1 MMTNQDFSHTLS
13 ALRKER
19 GISQRTAAEELGI
32 SQALLSH
39 YENGIREPGLAFV
52 IRACDYY
59 RVSADYLLGR
69 TTEREGAAVHPAA
82 VPGVRSGRQRQRRE
96 ATEAA
101 RPVINAVS
109 LLFDLLARLENAA
122 VLSAAAR
129 YLSTAVY
136 LLLRQLYQWDPAAS
150 LGQFSADDDAISS
163 GLGDAELQLSRG
175 RYLLSL
181 RDCAREGANLS
192 LPNRETLRREF
203 PAAYPYVSAIVRD
216 TEDRISARL
225 EE

>member
-1 MMTNQDFSHTLS
+1 MTTNQDFSHTLS
-13 ALRKER
+13 SLRKER

-69 TTEREGAAVHPAA
+69 TTERAGATVPPANL
-82 VPGVRSGRQRQRRE
+82 PGAKSGRQRQRRE
-96 ATEAA
+96 AA
-101 RPVINAVS
+101 RPVISAVS

-216 TEDRISARL
+216 TEERISARM

>member
-19 GISQRTAAEELGI
+19 GISQRAAAEALGI

-69 TTEREGAAVHPAA
+69 TTEREGAMIHPAA
-82 VPGVRSGRQRQRRE
+82 VSGVRSSRQRQRRQ

-101 RPVINAVS
+101 RPVINAIS

-136 LLLRQLYQWDPAAS
+136 LLLRQLYQWDPVAS

-181 RDCAREGANLS
+181 RDCARNGAGLT

-203 PAAYPYVSAIVRD
+203 PAAYPYMTAIVRD
-216 TEDRISARL
+216 AEDRISARMD
-225 EE
+225 E

>member
-13 ALRKER
+13 ALRKEC

-52 IRACDYY
+52 VRACDYY

-82 VPGVRSGRQRQRRE
+82 APGVRSGRQLQRRE

-101 RPVINAVS
+101 RPVIHAVS
-109 LLFDLLARLENAA
+109 LLFDLLSRLENTT

-136 LLLRQLYQWDPAAS
+136 LLLWQLYQWDPAAS

-192 LPNRETLRREF
+192 LPNRETLRHEF

-216 TEDRISARL
+216 TEERISSRM